1 MIAIIEESY
10 SDDESCRDEG
20 GDNEGDDEIGDFEC
34 YREVAE
40 DFNQEH
46 GFISIIQSVSATDT
60 QMQSNK
66 HKSTMVPRSKI
77 SAEISR
83 GLKST
88 SDSPV
93 VGVRLGHVGL
103 YCR

>member
-60 QMQSNK
+60 QIQYNK
-66 HKSTMVPRSKI
+66 HKFDLWYPEVKSL
-77 SAEISR
+77 
-83 GLKST
+83 LKS
-88 SDSPV
+88 
-93 VGVRLGHVGL
+93 HVD
-103 YCR
+103 